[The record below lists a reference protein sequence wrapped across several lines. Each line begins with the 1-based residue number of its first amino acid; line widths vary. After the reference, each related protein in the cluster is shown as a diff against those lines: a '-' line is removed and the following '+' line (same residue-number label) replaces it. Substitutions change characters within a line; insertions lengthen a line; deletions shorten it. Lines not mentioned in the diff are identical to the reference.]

1 MTMPLDPELIKILR
15 CPKCKGELQLE
26 ENEQGF
32 VCQTCRLRYVVE
44 DGIPNFL
51 ISEAKPLEP

>member
-1 MTMPLDPELIKILR
+1 MPLDPELIKILR
-15 CPKCKGELQLE
+15 CPKCKGELVLE

-32 VCQTCRLRYVVE
+32 VCPACRLRYAVE

-51 ISEAKPLEP
+51 VSEAKPLEC